1 MTFFELPPT
10 PSSPEFLPEPSPP
23 GHPAERP
30 SQPPSDGQ
38 APATSPGQALGL
50 VVGGSLSD
58 GVEVRLDSTASIEE
72 VQVGSF
78 VTLQGQRRRFFGM
91 VGDVALGSTDPRL
104 RTSPPEV
111 GDPFVAGVLS
121 GTAAFGTFRVRP
133 RLVLPP
139 VAGTLRTLDPSAASG
154 WHSQAQDE
162 GGELAP
168 ARTVPPHFSRAFKA
182 SEADVAQVF
191 GREDGRHF
199 WVGSPLD
206 METRVCLDMESFV
219 QRSNGVFGKSGTGK
233 SFLTRLL
240 LTGVLQKTEAV
251 SLVFDMHSEYGWLGR
266 DPERRREVKGLKQ
279 LFPAQVAVFTLD
291 PGSSRARRV
300 PFEEEVRIA
309 YQEIQPEDVELLAA
323 TLHITP
329 LGVQAAH
336 KLPRHLGQRWLEEF
350 LALEGDETL
359 GELADRMGESAG
371 TLGALRRRLER
382 LGRMPFLV
390 SSAPA
395 EPLSRILDCLERGTH
410 VVLEFGAHGRSLEAY
425 ILVANLL
432 TRRIHER
439 YVRQSEEV
447 EGRGQKG
454 PRPLV
459 ICIEEA
465 HRFLDPSLAGQT
477 IFGTIARE
485 MRKYNVTLLVIDQ
498 RPSGIDREVRSQLG
512 TRIVYPLDDE
522 ADMEAVL
529 AGAADGRELRGVL
542 AGLESRQQVLIYGH
556 AVPIPVVVRV
566 REYGNAASYEELT
579 RGEQAARPDAAS
591 SAGGVDDLF
600 G

>member
-1 MTFFELPPT
+1 MTSFELPP
-10 PSSPEFLPEPSPP
+10 EP
-23 GHPAERP
+23 R
-30 SQPPSDGQ
+30 SDGTVPDASGGQ
-38 APATSPGQALGL
+38 SPAIGPGQPLGV

-78 VTLQGQRRRFFGM
+78 VTLQGQQRRFFGM

-104 RTSPPEV
+104 RASPPDV
-111 GDPFVAGVLS
+111 GDPFVAGVLA
-121 GTAAFGTFRVRP
+121 GTAAFGIFRVRP

-139 VAGTLRTLDPSAASG
+139 VTGA
-154 WHSQAQDE
+154 E
-162 GGELAP
+162 GELAP

-206 METRVCLDMESFV
+206 MEMRVCLDMETFV

-240 LTGVLQKTEAV
+240 LTGVLQKTKAV
-251 SLVFDMHSEYGWLGR
+251 SLVFDMHSEYGWMGQ
-266 DPERRREVKGLKQ
+266 DPERVRSVKGLKQ

-291 PGSSRARRV
+291 PDSSRARRV
-300 PFEEEVRIA
+300 PFEEEVRIV
-309 YQEIQPEDVELLAA
+309 YSEIQPEDIELLAA

-329 LGVQAAH
+329 LGVQAAY
-336 KLPRHLGQRWLEEF
+336 KLPRHLGSRWLEAF
-350 LALEGDETL
+350 LALEGDEAL

-390 SSAPA
+390 ASAPA

-439 YVRQSEEV
+439 YVRQSEEA
-447 EGRGQKG
+447 EGQGQPG

-465 HRFLDPSLAGQT
+465 HRFLNPSLAGQT

-485 MRKYNVTLLVIDQ
+485 MRKYHVTLLVIDQ
-498 RPSGIDREVRSQLG
+498 RPSAIDREVRSQLG

-522 ADMEAVL
+522 ADIEAVL
-529 AGAADGRELRGVL
+529 AGAPDSRELRGVL

-566 REYGNAASYEELT
+566 REYGSASSYEELV
-579 RGEQAARPDAAS
+579 RGGPGGGRRRSAPRR
-591 SAGGVDDLF
+591 AGGRSDEGADDLF